1 MKVSGCFRTQY
12 GAEIYA
18 RIQSF
23 ISTVRKLQFNPFN
36 ELYTVLSGLRQW
48 FSGSYLSKSLRNR
61 DAFGGHQ
68 FQQGI

>member
-23 ISTVRKLQFNPFN
+23 VSTVRKLQFNPFN
-36 ELYTVLSGLRQW
+36 ELFTVLSG
-48 FSGSYLSKSLRNR
+48 GIPEYRNSTC
-61 DAFGGHQ
+61 
-68 FQQGI
+68 